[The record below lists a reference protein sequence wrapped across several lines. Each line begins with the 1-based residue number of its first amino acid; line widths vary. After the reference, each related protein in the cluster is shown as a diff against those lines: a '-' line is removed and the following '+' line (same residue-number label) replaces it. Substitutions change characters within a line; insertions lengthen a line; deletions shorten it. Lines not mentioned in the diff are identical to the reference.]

1 MSVKLKNKKRVLTDE
16 EIEGYCYSV
25 ERLLIDINSRSN
37 EKKNKKRNKGDENY
51 SSSEDDNQ
59 IISMN

>member
-16 EIEGYCYSV
+16 EIEKYCYSV
-25 ERLLIDINSRSN
+25 EQLLIDINNRSTV
-37 EKKNKKRNKGDENY
+37 KKKKKTNTVNKNY
-51 SSSEDDNQ
+51 SSSEDDSQ